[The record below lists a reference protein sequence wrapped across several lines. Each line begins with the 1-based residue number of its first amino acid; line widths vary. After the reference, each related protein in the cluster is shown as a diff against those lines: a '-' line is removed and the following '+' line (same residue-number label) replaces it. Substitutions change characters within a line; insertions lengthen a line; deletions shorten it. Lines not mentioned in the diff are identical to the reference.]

1 MKSFQENGQASVT
14 LQDGTDVTITEEE
27 CLIRTTAREGWAAAE
42 GTRGVVVISSDLT
55 PDLIA
60 EGRVREVIH
69 AVQSQRK
76 TVDLEFT
83 DRINLGFVTD
93 SDELRV
99 ALQAHVKTIASETLA
114 VSIGFEQIPDAKEEI
129 LDLDGYALTITLKRV
144 AAPETV

>member
-1 MKSFQENGQASVT
+1 
-14 LQDGTDVTITEEE
+14 
-27 CLIRTTAREGWAAAE
+27 
-42 GTRGVVVISSDLT
+42 VVISSELT

-83 DRINLGFVTD
+83 DRIALGFVTE

-99 ALQAHVKTIASETLA
+99 ALQAHVKTIAAETLA
-114 VSIGFEQIPDAKEEI
+114 VSIDFEQIPDAEEEA
-129 LDLDGYALTITLKRV
+129 LDLDGHALTITLKRV
-144 AAPETV
+144 VTPETV

>member
-1 MKSFQENGQASVT
+1 VS
-14 LQDGTDVTITEEE
+14 ITEEE

-42 GTRGVVVISSDLT
+42 GTRGVVVISSELT

-83 DRINLGFVTD
+83 DRIALGFVTE

-99 ALQAHVKTIASETLA
+99 ALQAHVKTIAAETLA
-114 VSIGFEQIPDAKEEI
+114 VSIDFEQIPDAEEEA
-129 LDLDGYALTITLKRV
+129 LDLDGHALTITLKRV
-144 AAPETV
+144 VTPETVGEKGT